1 MPLLD
6 HFHPPWLKQRPW
18 DSFHAAWANAL
29 AEQLN
34 DGVLPPSFV
43 ALPLTQLGGRI
54 EVDVA
59 AVNGAAGTPEGGA
72 ATAVWAPPQ
81 PTLDAPIDFTHL
93 DVFEVRVQRDD
104 DSPQLVAAIE
114 LVSPANKVRVA
125 HRRAFAVKCA
135 SYLQQGVGLVVVD
148 VVTHRSGDL
157 HGDLFALLGL
167 PPHPRPRPAPG
178 PLRRGLPDHRT
189 RRGVP
194 AAIVAGGFDPGCPA
208 AEDAPVDHGGTVR
221 PGRSGSGVF
230 RRPKAAAHAL
240 MHRTTTR
247 TRDGPALRR
256 SARKNGL
263 RKCEA
268 IPLHLMES
276 KRSGEWIR
284 VHEFCLHVG
293 VSVGE
298 LKPELFATWLPDPMA
313 HEAECRDP
321 VLRRRIEVEHG
332 RALQSKAPARGCV
345 ARPIAAADPG
355 RPSGFVRFN
364 VSAGGPDG

>member
-81 PTLDAPIDFTHL
+81 PSLQAAIDFTHL

-104 DSPQLVAAIE
+104 DSPPLVAAIE
-114 LVSPANKVRVA
+114 LVSPANKDRAA

-148 VVTHRSGDL
+148 VVTDRSGNM
-157 HGDLFALLGL
+157 HGDLFELLGL
-167 PPHPRPRPAPG
+167 SPTPDGGPPPDLYAAAYRTTGPAEASQLQSWLEG
-178 PLRRGLPDHRT
+178 LTLAAPLPKMPLWIMEERC
-189 RRGVP
+189 V
-194 AAIVAGGFDPGCPA
+194 
-208 AEDAPVDHGGTVR
+208 PVDLE
-221 PGRSGSGVF
+221 
-230 RRPKAAAHAL
+230 AAY
-240 MHRTTTR
+240 
-247 TRDGPALRR
+247 
-256 SARKNGL
+256 
-263 RKCEA
+263 
-268 IPLHLMES
+268 
-276 KRSGEWIR
+276 
-284 VHEFCLHVG
+284 
-293 VSVGE
+293 SV
-298 LKPELFATWLPDPMA
+298 A
-313 HEAECRDP
+313 
-321 VLRRRIEVEHG
+321 RRRLLM
-332 RALQSKAPARGCV
+332 R
-345 ARPIAAADPG
+345 
-355 RPSGFVRFN
+355 
-364 VSAGGPDG
+364 